1 MIDGLAAA
9 GFEVYRPA
17 GTYFITT
24 DIRPFGEVSGLDFCR
39 KLPHKAGVVAIPSA
53 VFYDNAGE
61 GQFHVRFAFCK
72 KEEVLKEALNRLSA
86 LRSG

>member
-1 MIDGLAAA
+1 MCDGLAAA

-39 KLPHKAGVVAIPSA
+39 KLPYQAGVVAIPSV
-53 VFYDNAGE
+53 VFYDNTDA
-61 GQFHVRFAFCK
+61 GQFQVRFAFCK
-72 KEEVLKEALNRLSA
+72 KEEVLKEALTRLGA